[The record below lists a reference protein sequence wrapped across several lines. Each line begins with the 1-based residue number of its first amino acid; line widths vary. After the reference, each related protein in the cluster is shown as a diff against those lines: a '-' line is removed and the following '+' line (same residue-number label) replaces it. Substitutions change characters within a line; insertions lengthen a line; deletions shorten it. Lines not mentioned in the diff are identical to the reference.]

1 MHGFALNVNT
11 DLTFFN
17 KIIPCGIAE
26 SDKEVTS
33 IAKELS
39 SDVKTADVK
48 TKLLNNYADLFQFT
62 FSLNSPLKS

>member
-17 KIIPCGIAE
+17 KIIPCGITD

-33 IAKELS
+33 IAKES
-39 SDVKTADVK
+39 GSYVQSVEVK
-48 TKLLNNYADLFQFT
+48 TKLLNHFADLFQFT
-62 FSLNSPLKS
+62 YSLNSPLKS